1 MFSHNGK
8 ISEKQM
14 RRMLVLSVFA
24 GTIFVIPYLSAR
36 LFATSIVSGLLAFFL
51 LTCIY
56 VICIYGISKC
66 YKNSMYSDKEEKNTE
81 SENYDETS
89 WGFVA
94 AVKDDGIAGRLIL
107 LLQVLRQIVRLAFY
121 IVLSIAVLGEAQVP
135 FMPGKGAGNTANLLV
150 ILPLLLVAVY
160 GANVTGKDKKDE
172 TEKEENCFR
181 GCLGIEKQ
189 GRIYEM
195 IFWVLFIPFILILL
209 FGLGEV
215 DYSIF
220 LPHLDMPFGRI
231 LLCGYMLLVFLLPV
245 ENYLYL
251 RPFLRMQEE
260 KKDNETEDGGRRQKY
275 EGRKSFFAILLTVLI
290 MIVLSILLL
299 GIYGIK
305 GAGEEDMITISIMR
319 YIRLPFGILE
329 RFDVLMV
336 WFFMTGCFVLICET
350 LYFSGYLLSV
360 LFPRAKR
367 ICLLGIVTVLGL
379 VIVAFLPEYPAVL
392 AVFLRYG
399 AVIDIPL
406 SVVLPLLGLALT
418 RLVRG
423 GMQNEKEQ

>member
-24 GTIFVIPYLSAR
+24 STIFVIPYLSAR
-36 LFATSIVSGLLAFFL
+36 LFVTSVVTGLLLFFW

-56 VICIYGISKC
+56 VTGIYGISRC
-66 YKNSMYSDKEEKNTE
+66 YEKYRYLNEEEKNTKTG
-81 SENYDETS
+81 NYDKTS

-94 AVKDDGIAGRLIL
+94 TAKNNGIAGRLIL
-107 LLQVLRQIVRLAFY
+107 LLQILRQIVRLAFY
-121 IVLSIAVLGEAQVP
+121 VVLSIAVLGEAQVP

-160 GANVTGKDKKDE
+160 GANVTGKEKKNE
-172 TEKEENCFR
+172 TEKEENRFR

-195 IFWVLFIPFILILL
+195 IFWVLFIPFTLVIL

-215 DYSIF
+215 DYSVF

-231 LLCGYMLLVFLLPV
+231 LLCGYMLLIFLLPV

-305 GAGEEDMITISIMR
+305 GAGEEEMVTISIMR

-360 LFPRAKR
+360 LFPKSKR
-367 ICLLGIVTVLGL
+367 ICLLGIVLIMVL

-392 AVFLRYG
+392 SVFLRYG

-406 SVVLPLLGLALT
+406 SFVLPLFGLALSK
-418 RLVRG
+418 LERG
-423 GMQNEKEQ
+423 GMQDEKKQ

>member
-36 LFATSIVSGLLAFFL
+36 LFAASVVSGLFLFFL
-51 LTCIY
+51 LACIY
-56 VICIYGISKC
+56 VTCIYGISRC
-66 YKNSMYSDKEEKNTE
+66 YENSMHFDNEGKRKEP
-81 SENYDETS
+81 ENYNETS
-89 WGFVA
+89 WGLA
-94 AVKDDGIAGRLIL
+94 AEAKNGGIAGRLIL
-107 LLQVLRQIVRLAFY
+107 LLQFLRQLVRLAFY

-135 FMPGKGAGNTANLLV
+135 FMPGKGAGNFANLLV

-160 GANVTGKDKKDE
+160 GANVTGEGK
-172 TEKEENCFR
+172 KEERKKGENLFR

-195 IFWVLFIPFILILL
+195 IFWVLFIPFLLIII
-209 FGLGEV
+209 FGLKEV
-215 DYSIF
+215 DYSVF
-220 LPHLDMPFGRI
+220 LPHLDMPLGRLI
-231 LLCGYMLLVFLLPV
+231 VCGYLLLVFFLPV
-245 ENYLYL
+245 ENYLYV
-251 RPFLRMQEE
+251 RPFLQTREE
-260 KKDNETEDGGRRQKY
+260 RKDKKT
-275 EGRKSFFAILLTVLI
+275 FFAILLTVWI
-290 MIVLSILLL
+290 VIVLSVLLL

-305 GAGEEDMITISIMR
+305 GAGEEEMITISIMR

-336 WFFMTGCFVLICET
+336 WFFMMGCFVLICET

-360 LFPRAKR
+360 LFPEVKR
-367 ICLLGIVTVLGL
+367 ICLLGVVVILAL
-379 VIVAFLPEYPAVL
+379 VIVAFVPEYPAVL
-392 AVFLRYG
+392 TVFLRYG

-406 SVVLPLLGLALT
+406 SIVLPLLGLTLT
-418 RLVRG
+418 KLARG
-423 GMQNEKEQ
+423 GVQNEKEQ